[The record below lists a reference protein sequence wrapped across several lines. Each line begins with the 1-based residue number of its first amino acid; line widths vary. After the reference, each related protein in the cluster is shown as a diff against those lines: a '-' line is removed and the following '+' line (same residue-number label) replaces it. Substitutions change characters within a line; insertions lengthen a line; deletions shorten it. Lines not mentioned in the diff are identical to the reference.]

1 MYRRNDYILDLIEQ
15 ISMVIAD
22 IIGLKKSKKFEEVQ
36 KLVDVNLKKFLGLNE
51 NTIHKLSYKDLMN
64 IISVNSEY
72 DVSKC
77 IILAELLDQEGD
89 VYGAQGE
96 SAKSYDMYIKSMN
109 IFIELLLLE
118 KGKLLQ
124 QYISRVDEIEEKV
137 RKYEIPYESKSLLF
151 KFYETVGRF
160 GKAEDM
166 LFDMLDWG
174 VLKKDTY
181 EAGISFYENLAKKTD
196 TELIKGDFSL
206 HEVEEGMHK
215 LKQHFT
221 KQ

>member
-89 VYGAQGE
+89 VYEAQGE

-109 IFIELLLLE
+109 IFIEVLLLE

-124 QYISRVDEIEEKV
+124 QYICRVDEIEEKI
-137 RKYEIPYESKSLLF
+137 RKYEIPYESKRLLF

-166 LFDMLDWG
+166 LFEMLDWG
-174 VLKKDTY
+174 VRKKDTY
-181 EAGISFYENLAKKTD
+181 EAGIAFYENLVKKSEA
-196 TELIKGDFSL
+196 ELMEGNFSL
-206 HEVEEGMHK
+206 HEVEEGMNK
-215 LKQHFT
+215 LKQYFA
-221 KQ
+221 